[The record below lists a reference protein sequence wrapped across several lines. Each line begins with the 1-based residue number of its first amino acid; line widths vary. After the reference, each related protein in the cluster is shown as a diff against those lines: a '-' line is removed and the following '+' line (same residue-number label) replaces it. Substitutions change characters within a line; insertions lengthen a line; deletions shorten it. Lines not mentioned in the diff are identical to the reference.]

1 MEPIVARKAKGSQG
15 RKRPGARR
23 VQSRTKGQKEQVK
36 AKLGPDPLGDMW
48 LIAKRLADL
57 GFSREQA
64 IRLLRDIR
72 AGRTTYRRILEQKKG
87 K

>member
-1 MEPIVARKAKGSQG
+1 M
-15 RKRPGARR
+15 
-23 VQSRTKGQKEQVK
+23 K